1 MNAQDL
7 KNSILQLAVQGK
19 LVEQRPEEGTA
30 KELVDNIRQEQKRLI
45 ASKTIKK
52 EKFDVNIDYDVKEL
66 PLGWCYAK
74 IGELTS
80 IITKQTG
87 FDYSNTI
94 KPNLVNVKVEGT
106 IPLVQ
111 TKNFKGKQFDLET
124 DYYIPLSIAEK
135 FPKILLDGKCMLLS
149 IVGASIGNI
158 GIYEK
163 NILAMIGGAICK
175 VKLIDECLY
184 EYLFY
189 YLQSPLGQQEIK
201 KNLKATAQ
209 GTITVQDVREI
220 VVLVPPLE
228 EQKRI
233 VAKIEE
239 LLPYIEQ
246 YDKAYTKLEAFNKKF
261 PEDMKKSIL
270 QMAMQGKL
278 VEQRPE
284 EGTADELYEQIVA
297 EKAKLIKEG
306 KIKKEKPLAEI
317 TEDEIPFEIP
327 ASWKWVHL
335 NNIATCN
342 LGKTLN
348 KSTDIGDDR
357 PYLCS
362 INVYWEGIDLKT
374 VKIAKF
380 DEKEKEKYRLLRGD
394 LLICEGGDAGRSA
407 IWDSDEEMYYQNALH
422 RVRFYGGINPRYMLY
437 ILECYKKT
445 GLISGYLKGI
455 GIKHLVQSS
464 LNEIW
469 LPLPP
474 VAEQKR
480 IVAKLEQMLP
490 YCDQLIK

>member
-246 YDKAYTKLEAFNKKF
+246 YDKAYTKLETFNKKF

-270 QMAMQGKL
+270 QMAMQGRL

-284 EGTADELYEQIVA
+284 EGTAGELYEQIVA
-297 EKAKLIKEG
+297 EKARLIKEG

-327 ASWKWVHL
+327 VSWKWIRLGDFCSVVTGRL
-335 NNIATCN
+335 DANAQKSNGEYAFFTCGREVFKTDTYAFDCDAILLGGNNASGDYKIHRFE
-342 LGKTLN
+342 GKFN
-348 KSTDIGDDR
+348 AYQR
-357 PYLCS
+357 VYV
-362 INVYWEGIDLKT
+362 INGVEKCILDYFFYVITYWL
-374 VKIAKF
+374 
-380 DEKEKEKYRLLRGD
+380 
-394 LLICEGGDAGRSA
+394 
-407 IWDSDEEMYYQNALH
+407 
-422 RVRFYGGINPRYMLY
+422 
-437 ILECYKKT
+437 
-445 GLISGYLKGI
+445 GYLKRNSQGTTTRF
-455 GIKHLVQSS
+455 IKLGQVTGM
-464 LNEIW
+464 LI
-469 LPLPP
+469 PLPP
-474 VAEQKR
+474 LIEQKR
-480 IVAKLEQMLP
+480 IVLKLEQMLS
-490 YCDQLIK
+490 YCDWLIK